1 MTYTEAIR
9 MALSGDE
16 QGYTFLYEETYKS
29 KMYLAIQYMKN
40 EDDAM
45 DILQDAYVKAFAKLD
60 TLQDP
65 EKFPSWF
72 GMIVANTAKN
82 ALVKKNPVLFTDM
95 AADPDA
101 EPFEYSIEDENLSH
115 QPELSYT
122 SEETRFLVRE
132 MMDALSEEQRVCVLM
147 FHIDGIPIKEIAET
161 LGCSENTVKSR
172 LNYARKNIKKQGEE
186 LQKKG
191 YQLYEIAPF
200 TLLLLLLH
208 KDASAMSGE
217 ADFLAAGA
225 KVEQAVFQ
233 NGSSFAGESAASSVM
248 GDAAAGEGASA
259 GTSAV
264 SSAAGNAVAGT
275 AAKTAAGVAVKS
287 AFLSTVAGKITIGVI
302 GAALIGGAAFGA
314 SQVVQN
320 NQDRSTPTASIQE
333 ADGTGTLSS
342 ETVPETV
349 SGVAVETES
358 ELETEWETLF
368 ETELLLAETE
378 VEAESVTE
386 TESETESETM
396 AETESESETE
406 TELSTELQTEFL
418 TEFETEL
425 QTETDTETESEIQ
438 TVVETE
444 TETESESES
453 ETESETE
460 SESETENESETET
473 IAETESEDTPVVQA
487 VSFDEFPDLL
497 EGNLTKEELE
507 FVYAYRFDGATGY
520 SVDEQY
526 FDLIDIFC
534 ASSLGGADI
543 LTYKGERTITYS
555 KDDNTTGNIAYQG
568 FPVDELNRLL
578 SICVDFQLTEGYVYD
593 EDFKDGYPAAYV
605 EGDTFW
611 LRSSINRVLT
621 LVDITEALIIDD
633 ELILYCDIS
642 YSSSDK
648 EPYSTTFTLQKNED
662 GKFQFA
668 RSVSSDTESGAVIS
682 EETETE
688 VQTETETEA
697 VVSVRQVSDDE
708 YADLLEGSLTKE
720 EMEFVLTYASTILL
734 SCQSQGYDP
743 TIEDYCDI
751 LENFCRAA
759 DEGEFPLTVTGYLEE
774 QYDGDYE
781 YTGYSVAEIDR
792 LFSIF
797 TDFQFDQGDFYSPI
811 VGITVDGDTLWYGVV
826 SKKNYTY
833 DATITASYFLD
844 DQMVIEFELCR
855 ELINAS
861 SGEVTATYTDD
872 LKAILEQKEDGKY
885 QIVRVISGDSDMY
898 MYTGDE
904 TESENTAEIQTIE
917 DDSYLASLKGNLT
930 KEELEFV
937 LSQLRTGTSDFYD
950 ETSSYSQ
957 TTGRSYIS
965 LLCWKENTPL
975 ESMGKDGDNMYG
987 FYADEVN
994 RLFSVFTDYQIT
1006 EENDEDYDYSELQY
1020 HKEYDVD
1027 GDVLWLL
1034 HHVFHTTS
1042 EAAIGAVCEVDDMLV
1057 AAYTYHYVKY
1067 SSQTEGM
1074 ILEDLTQTR
1083 IALLEKD
1090 SDGLYRIVYN
1100 APDYTASIE
1109 YPELKDVIEALA
1121 EIQADTAALEPE
1133 TAGMET
1139 ETESESVSAVQTATD
1154 DEYPDL
1160 LEGELTK
1167 EELEY
1172 VLAYVSDEMKEGELT
1187 DEKCSY
1193 LLYIF
1198 CSTYMD
1204 PKYPLTR
1211 LGYGADYSQGYLA
1224 DELNRLFS
1232 VFTDYRI
1239 TEANSSGMVYM
1250 ASDTG
1255 DSIWLF
1261 GITLNYDATAT
1272 ITETLYSENEM
1283 IVYYDLAYE
1292 YAPEAESV
1300 NKCESKAAVLEKNAN
1315 GNFQIVRITDA
1326 ASVSR
1331 EELYASSSSAT
1342 DTDGGTVS
1350 DSGTDSEEEIVMII
1364 GEDTGSTA
1372 DTGMTDE
1379 IRALYEQV
1387 LQDVADGKYSFP
1399 SAAGC
1404 NIEGYYYFVTDMD
1417 GDDSPELVVG
1427 VQYTHDDTDVFYW
1440 HDCLVFDV
1448 EAGSL
1453 VQIGDD
1459 IELLSVFLPADG
1471 SCFYAETWLQRGTGM
1486 AYIDQVTLQDGVLQS
1501 DSVYEM
1507 NIQDDAYT
1515 QFKESNP
1522 LAEWTEISDLTGL
1535 DNVQ

>member
-16 QGYTFLYEETYKS
+16 RGYTFLYEETYKS

-122 SEETRFLVRE
+122 SEETRLLVRE

-225 KVEQAVFQ
+225 KVEQAVLQ
-233 NGSSFAGESAASSVM
+233 NGASFAGESAASSAV
-248 GDAAAGEGASA
+248 GNAAYDGASGISA
-259 GTSAV
+259 GTSAT
-264 SSAAGNAVAGT
+264 SSAAGNAAAGT
-275 AAKTAAGVAVKS
+275 AAKTAAGTAVKS
-287 AFLSTVAGKITIGVI
+287 AFLSTAVGKITVGVV
-302 GAALIGGAAFGA
+302 GAVLIGGSVFGV

-320 NQDRSTPTASIQE
+320 NQDRNTSAVVQE

-349 SGVAVETES
+349 EGVMVETDS
-358 ELETEWETLF
+358 ELETEWETMF
-368 ETELLLAETE
+368 ETELLSAETE
-378 VEAESVTE
+378 IETELIVE
-386 TESETESETM
+386 TESEIETESETM

-425 QTETDTETESEIQ
+425 LTETDTETESEIQ
-438 TVVETE
+438 TE

-460 SESETENESETET
+460 SESETET
-473 IAETESEDTPVVQA
+473 IAETESEDTAAVQA

-507 FVYAYRFDGATGY
+507 FVLAHLRAGDPEFNNWEYPDGMGQYYIARFCLQENSPLETLGTDGDGFY
-520 SVDEQY
+520 Y
-526 FDLIDIFC
+526 FD
-534 ASSLGGADI
+534 
-543 LTYKGERTITYS
+543 
-555 KDDNTTGNIAYQG
+555 
-568 FPVDELNRLL
+568 
-578 SICVDFQLTEGYVYD
+578 
-593 EDFKDGYPAAYV
+593 
-605 EGDTFW
+605 
-611 LRSSINRVLT
+611 
-621 LVDITEALIIDD
+621 
-633 ELILYCDIS
+633 
-642 YSSSDK
+642 
-648 EPYSTTFTLQKNED
+648 
-662 GKFQFA
+662 
-668 RSVSSDTESGAVIS
+668 VS
-682 EETETE
+682 
-688 VQTETETEA
+688 
-697 VVSVRQVSDDE
+697 
-708 YADLLEGSLTKE
+708 
-720 EMEFVLTYASTILL
+720 
-734 SCQSQGYDP
+734 
-743 TIEDYCDI
+743 
-751 LENFCRAA
+751 
-759 DEGEFPLTVTGYLEE
+759 
-774 QYDGDYE
+774 
-781 YTGYSVAEIDR
+781 
-792 LFSIF
+792 
-797 TDFQFDQGDFYSPI
+797 
-811 VGITVDGDTLWYGVV
+811 
-826 SKKNYTY
+826 
-833 DATITASYFLD
+833 
-844 DQMVIEFELCR
+844 
-855 ELINAS
+855 
-861 SGEVTATYTDD
+861 
-872 LKAILEQKEDGKY
+872 
-885 QIVRVISGDSDMY
+885 
-898 MYTGDE
+898 
-904 TESENTAEIQTIE
+904 
-917 DDSYLASLKGNLT
+917 
-930 KEELEFV
+930 
-937 LSQLRTGTSDFYD
+937 
-950 ETSSYSQ
+950 
-957 TTGRSYIS
+957 
-965 LLCWKENTPL
+965 
-975 ESMGKDGDNMYG
+975 
-987 FYADEVN
+987 EVN
-994 RLFSVFTDYQIT
+994 RLFSVFTDYRIT
-1006 EENDEDYDYSELQY
+1006 EENDQEPESTSNKSYDNF
-1020 HKEYDVD
+1020 DVV
-1027 GDVLWLL
+1027 GDIIWVIGGT
-1034 HHVFHTTS
+1034 FNYTS
-1042 EAAIGAVCEVDDMLV
+1042 ETSINAACVVGDTLV
-1057 AAYTYHYVKY
+1057 VSYDYHYVEY
-1067 SSQTEGM
+1067 SRETEGEV
-1074 ILEDLTQTR
+1074 LEDLTETHTA
-1083 IALLEKD
+1083 ILEKD
-1090 SDGLYRIVYN
+1090 ANNLYRIVYTE
-1100 APDYTASIE
+1100 ADYTVSDM
-1109 YPELKDVIEALA
+1109 YPELASVIETLS
-1121 EIQADTAALEPE
+1121 IKTDDTASETETGDLPE
-1133 TAGMET
+1133 TESETETEMQTESQT
-1139 ETESESVSAVQTATD
+1139 ETESEQVLVIGADLDTESEAEAALTVQPMSGSELSQLVNGNPSIEELEFVLAYLPTYDWGPEDDMYLYFEEDGIYLGNTGSVMTYESRQFDLLNKFCFETNSPLQSISVDRNGVYTFSLDSINRLFAIFTDYRISEENQINVADGLFRSGRVTNSYTSTATITAAGMADDDLVLLFDYHRLTYDSYKKETIKAETSLNLAAVFRKNEDGMYQLFCYGYEDHQYTDYPEINEIIDVISGWKGTMDFETDAEADISSAVQTAED

-1172 VLAYVSDEMKEGELT
+1172 VLAYVSDEMEEGELT
-1187 DEKCSY
+1187 DEKCLN

-1204 PKYPLTR
+1204 SYYPLTY
-1211 LGYGADYSQGYLA
+1211 LGYDSSYRGMYLV
-1224 DELNRLFS
+1224 DGINRLFS

-1239 TEANSSGMVYM
+1239 TEEND
-1250 ASDTG
+1250 SDSEYGVNVDG
-1255 DSIWLF
+1255 D
-1261 GITLNYDATAT
+1261 TLYLIPGTMNYTATAA
-1272 ITETLYSENEM
+1272 ITEALYSDDEM

-1292 YAPEAESV
+1292 YDPEAEMRDS
-1300 NKCESKAAVLEKNAN
+1300 CEAKAAIFEKNAN

-1326 ASVSR
+1326 ASVSTD
-1331 EELYASSSSAT
+1331 ELYASS
-1342 DTDGGTVS
+1342 GTEAGS
-1350 DSGTDSEEEIVMII
+1350 EEIVMII
-1364 GEDTGSTA
+1364 GEDTGSLS

-1379 IRALYEQV
+1379 IRVLYEQV
-1387 LQDVADGKYSFP
+1387 LQDVVDGKYTFP

-1417 GDDSPELVVG
+1417 SDGSPELVVG
-1427 VQYTHDDTDVFYW
+1427 VRYTNDIDVFYW
-1440 HDCLVFDV
+1440 YDCLIFDA

-1453 VQIGDD
+1453 VQINGD

-1471 SCFYAETWLQRGTGM
+1471 NCFYAETWIQRGISMT
-1486 AYIDQVTLQDGVLQS
+1486 YIDQVTIQNGVLQS

-1522 LAEWTEISDLTGL
+1522 LVEWTEISDLTGL